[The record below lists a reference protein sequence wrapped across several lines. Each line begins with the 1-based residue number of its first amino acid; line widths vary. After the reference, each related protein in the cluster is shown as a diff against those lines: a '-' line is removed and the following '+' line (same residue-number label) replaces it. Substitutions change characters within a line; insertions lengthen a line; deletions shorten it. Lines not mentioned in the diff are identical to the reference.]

1 MTRPLLV
8 ADAPAADAPAAD
20 ALAPDLLAPSATTEA
35 KNVGRPGP
43 IGELRA
49 AVGMLTRVPLPGPPA
64 AGTGAPAFAIVGALL
79 GLTALMPLVVLGT
92 AVPVAAAILAIA
104 VVAILSGGLHLDGLA
119 DTFDAL
125 VAVGP
130 EAAERARRDPAV
142 GAAGATALILVLGLD
157 VAALAS
163 LLASRGPVFGGLA
176 CVVAASVSRLVPV
189 VLARLARS
197 AAADAGLGAWFVRR
211 TRRGD
216 VAVAVTTGL
225 ALLAAVSIAVG
236 SWSLAIGGVAGGA
249 ASVGLG
255 LSLVRLRR
263 TIDGDLLGASVELA
277 FASTVVAIA
286 ALAAWSL
293 A

>member
-1 MTRPLLV
+1 MTRPLRV
-8 ADAPAADAPAAD
+8 ADAPATDAPAADAR
-20 ALAPDLLAPSATTEA
+20 APGATTDA
-35 KNVGRPGP
+35 KPTGLPGP
-43 IGELRA
+43 IDELRA
-49 AVGMLTRVPLPGPPA
+49 AVGMLTRLSMPGPPV
-64 AGTGAPAFAIVGALL
+64 AGTGARAFAIVGALL
-79 GLTALMPLVVLGT
+79 GLTALVPLVVLGT
-92 AVPVAAAILAIA
+92 AMPVAAAILAIA
-104 VVAILSGGLHLDGLA
+104 LVAILSGGLHLDGLA

-130 EAAERARRDPAV
+130 DAAERARRDPAV

-163 LLASRGPVFGGLA
+163 LLASRGPLFAGLA

-197 AAADAGLGAWFVRR
+197 AAADEGLGAWFVRR

-236 SWSLAIGGVAGGA
+236 GWSLAIGGVAGGV

-255 LSLVRLRR
+255 LWLVRLRG

-277 FASTVVAIA
+277 FASTVVALA
-286 ALAAWSL
+286 AVAAWS
-293 A
+293 AP